1 MDAKTRP
8 LPVSP
13 HIAWIYSGS
22 LSDTMD
28 AATFL
33 TTTQEL
39 RKSGC
44 KVTLIAAGAPSQTLI
59 RGVEVCHISRPDIY
73 LLRQIFFHWRVAKR
87 LYQQVEDI
95 DILLFHE
102 LSAPWLSLFLLF
114 LKFTGKKRPLFVMDT
129 RTLPMEAEDKAS
141 WKERLRG
148 AFSLQMNKLANGV
161 FDGRTAITN
170 RMAESLHIPREKLWG
185 VWPSGVQLEIFS
197 NTAQRRNS
205 LQSEEPIHIIY
216 IGSVY
221 HERNLLTLAE
231 AVTQA
236 NAKEHVFT
244 LSIVGD
250 GNARSVLENY
260 SQEKGKHIHIYPP
273 VPHEE
278 IPGWLSKAH
287 IGTLPFPDEEKF
299 RVSSPIKLFEYL
311 AVGLPVLATKIACH
325 TDVIENNDVAFW
337 AESADQEGLFNALQ
351 KVKENRAKLAEM
363 SRNATGLAQKWT
375 WQSSADKLKHA
386 LEDGIRR
393 KELNE
398 RNVD

>member
-1 MDAKTRP
+1 MHPIP
-8 LPVSP
+8 LSP

-22 LSDTMD
+22 LIDTMD

-33 TTTQEL
+33 TTTHEL

-44 KVTLIAAGAPSQTLI
+44 KVTLIAAGPPNLSLI
-59 RGVEVCHISRPDIY
+59 RGVEVCHISRPDKYI
-73 LLRQIFFHWRVAKR
+73 LRQIFFHWRVVKK
-87 LYQQVEDI
+87 LYQQIRDI

-102 LSAPWLSLFLLF
+102 MSAPWLFLFLLF
-114 LKFTGKKRPLFVMDT
+114 LKFTGGKRPLFVMDT

-148 AFSLQMNKLANGV
+148 AFLLQMNKMANIV

-170 RMAESLHIPREKLWG
+170 RMAESLHIPPKKLWG

-197 NTAQRRNS
+197 NTVPRRNF
-205 LQSEEPIHIIY
+205 LQSDEPIHIIY

-221 HERNLLTLAE
+221 HERNLLTLAK

-236 NAKEHVFT
+236 NAKEHIFT
-244 LSIVGD
+244 LSIIGD
-250 GNARSVLENY
+250 GNARSELENY
-260 SQEKGKHIHIYPP
+260 SREKGIHIHIDPP

-278 IPGWLSKAH
+278 IPGWLAKAH

-311 AVGLPVLATKIACH
+311 AAGLPVLATKIACH

-337 AESADQEGLFNALQ
+337 AESSDQEGLFNALQ
-351 KVKENRAKLAEM
+351 RIKENREKLAEM
-363 SRNATGLAQKWT
+363 GRSAAGLAQKWT

-386 LEDGIRR
+386 LEYG
-393 KELNE
+393 LNE
-398 RNVD
+398 NRTHIG